1 MFDTLRRLYMNG
13 DLSKAQLNRAV
24 QKGWI
29 TELQKNQIL
38 AMS

>member
-13 DLSKAQLNRAV
+13 DLSKAQLNRDI